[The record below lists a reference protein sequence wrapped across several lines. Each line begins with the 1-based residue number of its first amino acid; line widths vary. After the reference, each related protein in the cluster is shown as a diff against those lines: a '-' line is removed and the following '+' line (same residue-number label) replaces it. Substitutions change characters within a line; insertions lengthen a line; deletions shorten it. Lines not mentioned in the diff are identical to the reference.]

1 MEGVIGKKSR
11 WVLDGKR
18 GKFYLR
24 MQLFPSGW
32 KKNTPLNKSPHFC
45 FVFDCHTRMVADKSY
60 DSARCSRGTCKINM
74 IDPNARRSRVSC
86 SSMIKHV
93 NEYRISILIFFLIGL
108 LN

>member
-45 FVFDCHTRMVADKSY
+45 FVLIAM
-60 DSARCSRGTCKINM
+60 
-74 IDPNARRSRVSC
+74 
-86 SSMIKHV
+86 HV
-93 NEYRISILIFFLIGL
+93 WWQTNLTTVLGALEAHVK
-108 LN
+108 

>member
-1 MEGVIGKKSR
+1 MEKEANFILECNYFLVGG
-11 WVLDGKR
+11 
-18 GKFYLR
+18 
-24 MQLFPSGW
+24 
-32 KKNTPLNKSPHFC
+32 KNTPLNKSPHFC

-93 NEYRISILIFFLIGL
+93 NEYRISILIFFLIG
-108 LN
+108 